1 MLRRNRDISV
11 MPDLSIKNEVEQA
24 QIDIINSNRINS
36 VTTMAIGALFLYF
49 FLGFQADS
57 NAMLYWICTI
67 LLVDVFRLY
76 AAISFRID
84 KKNNRVNYHVAT
96 LHILIGTILS
106 GMCWGSVA
114 VIMVPL
120 IDGPG
125 LMFLLLMLIVI
136 ATGSTTTLSYQLK
149 YTVIFV
155 VLVLS
160 SIILS
165 MPEQAYFTG
174 SQLWLMEIALIV
186 LTIFLLKNAKN
197 FHDSF
202 EHMLQ
207 LQINSQKHEQELMVQ
222 TEKAELANRAKSEFL
237 ANMSHELRTP
247 MHAILGFSSLGSNKV
262 GSAANEKISGY
273 FTRINESG
281 QRLLYL
287 LNDLLDL
294 SKLEAGRMDFE
305 FCENDL
311 QESIKVIADEL
322 APLFLER
329 CLTVDIEPASVST
342 HAIYD
347 KEKIEQVIRNLL
359 SNAIKFTPDCM
370 SVLVYFDES
379 LLYSKEDPSEEAA
392 IPAISVSIMD
402 QGTGVPEDELE
413 AVFEKFVQSSKT
425 ETGAG
430 GTGLGLSISKEI
442 IAGHGGSIKASNS
455 SKDGG
460 AIFTF
465 SLPRKHQQT
474 VDGN

>member
-1 MLRRNRDISV
+1 
-11 MPDLSIKNEVEQA
+11 MPDLTLNNEVEKA
-24 QIDIINSNRINS
+24 QIDFINSNRLNS

-49 FLGFQADS
+49 FLGYQTDS
-57 NAMLYWICTI
+57 KTISYWIGII

-76 AAISFRID
+76 AAFSFRRN
-84 KKNNRVNYHVAT
+84 KKYNRVNYRVAA
-96 LHILIGTILS
+96 LHLLIGTILS
-106 GMCWGSVA
+106 GMCWGGVA
-114 VIMVPL
+114 VIMVPV

-125 LMFLLLMLIVI
+125 LMFLLLMLIVM

-155 VLVLS
+155 FLVLS

-165 MPEQAYFTG
+165 LPDQAYFTG
-174 SQLWLMEIALIV
+174 SQLWLMEIALIA
-186 LTIFLLKNAKN
+186 LMIFLLKNAKN
-197 FHDSF
+197 FHNSF
-202 EHMLQ
+202 KHMLH
-207 LQINSQKHEQELMVQ
+207 LQISSQKHEQELMIQ

-262 GSAANEKISGY
+262 GSAANEKIAGY

-281 QRLLYL
+281 QRLLFL

-305 FCENDL
+305 FSENDL
-311 QESIKVIADEL
+311 QESTKIIADEL
-322 APLFLER
+322 APLFIER
-329 CLTVDIEPASVST
+329 CLTLDIEPSRVST
-342 HAIYD
+342 LAIYD

-359 SNAIKFTPDCM
+359 SNAIKFTPDGM
-370 SVLVYFDES
+370 SVLICFEES
-379 LLYSKEDPSEEAA
+379 LLYSKEDPSKEAA

-402 QGTGVPEDELE
+402 QGAGIPEDELE

-442 IAGHGGSIKASNS
+442 IAGHGGSIRASN

-465 SLPRKHQQT
+465 LLPRKRQQT
-474 VDGN
+474 VDES